1 MDRDGSRVGLDG
13 RRCLTI
19 DFFFLRTL
27 TLFFKNKIQL
37 PFFLTKYNFL
47 SNLEGEC
54 FTCFVNCTEMF
65 DVYFVLYSRR
75 SIRGYPT

>member
-27 TLFFKNKIQL
+27 TLFFLNKIQL
-37 PFFLTKYNFL
+37 PFFFNKIQLPFKL
-47 SNLEGEC
+47 GRR
-54 FTCFVNCTEMF
+54 MF
-65 DVYFVLYSRR
+65 YVFCELY
-75 SIRGYPT
+75 

>member
-27 TLFFKNKIQL
+27 TLFFLNKIQL
-37 PFFLTKYNFL
+37 PFFFNKNTTSFQTWKAN
-47 SNLEGEC
+47 
-54 FTCFVNCTEMF
+54 
-65 DVYFVLYSRR
+65 VLRVL
-75 SIRGYPT
+75 